1 MARAY
6 VELEGGREL
15 RRTLRVASEDL
26 QNLKDI
32 HARVGKIV
40 EAKARSLAPRVSG
53 EMAGTIRSSGTKT
66 AAIVR
71 AGYKR
76 TPYAGPQNYGW
87 PESAA
92 GIKGSYHGG
101 HFVNQAAQVTEP
113 VWLALYISQVNKALD
128 QIKGI

>member
-1 MARAY
+1 MARGHL
-6 VELEGGREL
+6 ELVGGRNL
-15 RRTLRVASEDL
+15 RRTLRLAGDDL

-32 HARVGKIV
+32 HAKVGKVV
-40 EAKARSLAPRVSG
+40 EAKARALAPKVTG

-76 TPYAGPQNYGW
+76 TPYAGPQNWGW
-87 PESAA
+87 PDSAA
-92 GIKGSYHGG
+92 GIKGGYVGH
-101 HFVNQAAQVTEP
+101 HFVNTAAEVTEP
-113 VWLALYISQVNKALD
+113 VWLDLYIREVNKALD